1 LPALD
6 LERAPA
12 VKVKG
17 MSNAFTAH
25 RVVLGTMYFGTR
37 VDDRD
42 SFAILDRYVE
52 LGGRW
57 IDTSNNYSFWAAAS
71 GIGGQSEAVL
81 GRWLRANQ
89 GVPVKISTK
98 VGAQPTHPGGFPDHL
113 EGLTEPI
120 VRRSLGESLER
131 LGRDRVDLFWAH
143 VEDRTVP
150 LGDLVGTFGRLVA
163 EGQVEAYGLSNH
175 PSWRMAEARLLAVQA
190 GLAMPTAYQ
199 QRYSYLQPAAG
210 APVEGQPIPLGMLSP
225 DGLELLRRNDDLMG
239 WVYTSLL
246 LGAYDRD
253 DRQLSS
259 EYEHPANSRRMA
271 ALDEVSRERGMTRGQ
286 IVLAWLAGGDPQ
298 LMPIV
303 GASRLEQVDQ
313 ALAGVGI
320 DLTAEE
326 RARLDTAY

>member
-1 LPALD
+1 
-6 LERAPA
+6 
-12 VKVKG
+12 
-17 MSNAFTAH
+17 MSNEFTAH
-25 RVVLGTMYFGTR
+25 RIVLGTMYFGTR
-37 VDDRD
+37 LDDRD
-42 SFAILDRYVE
+42 SFALLDRYVE

-57 IDTSNNYSFWAAAS
+57 IDTSNNYSFWEDES
-71 GIGGQSEAVL
+71 GFGGQSEAVI
-81 GRWLRANQ
+81 GRWLRANP
-89 GVPVKISTK
+89 GVAVKISTK

-131 LGRDRVDLFWAH
+131 LGRDQIDLYWAH

-150 LGDLVGTFGRLVA
+150 LDDLVGTFGRLVN
-163 EGQVEAYGLSNH
+163 EGQVGAYGLSNH
-175 PSWRMAEARLLAVQA
+175 PSWRVAEARLLAGQA

-225 DGLELLRRNDDLMG
+225 DGLDLLRRNDDMVG

-253 DRQLSS
+253 DRRLSS
-259 EYEHPANSRRMA
+259 EYEHPSNSRRMA
-271 ALDEVSRERGMTRGQ
+271 ALDSIAQERGMSRGQ

-298 LMPIV
+298 LIPIV
-303 GASRLEQVDQ
+303 GGSRLEQIDQ
-313 ALAGVGI
+313 AWAGVGSE
-320 DLTAEE
+320 LTAEE
-326 RARLDTAY
+326 RARLDAAY